1 MQALP
6 AGDGHHAGAL
16 QRMRKRVSQETRT
29 LMQTEAQILLA
40 VHLAELGIKTVP
52 EYRFDPERQFRFDL
66 ADLEHRIG
74 FECNG
79 HWQGKHGAGWSE
91 GAEKINLAQMQG
103 WKVLVFHNR
112 DVLTGRAKQFIAEH
126 LK

>member
-1 MQALP
+1 MQRD
-6 AGDGHHAGAL
+6 AGDGFRLLPEVRSGVSTEAPAL
-16 QRMRKRVSQETRT
+16 R
-29 LMQTEAQILLA
+29 TEAQILLA
-40 VHLAELGIKTVP
+40 IHLEELGIKTVP

-112 DVLTGRAKQFIAEH
+112 DVLTGRAKAFIKEH